1 MRRLTLSFT
10 ALALATGGVLAAA
23 GPAAAAACTD
33 QVCAFEGRNGT
44 GTVAGFTTADNNFS
58 NNRFLDGTAVNDR
71 ISSVSCTSSG
81 QPLFY
86 TNSYW
91 RGNAH
96 RIIPNTGPNN
106 LAWDNQMS
114 SFRFAL
120 T

>member
-1 MRRLTLSFT
+1 MRRLTLSGV
-10 ALALATGGVLAAA
+10 ALAFTVGGLLATAAPA
-23 GPAAAAACTD
+23 GAAACTD
-33 QVCAFEGRNGT
+33 QVCAFEGRDGT

-71 ISSVSCTSSG
+71 ISSVSATSSG

-91 RGNAH
+91 RGNAF
-96 RIIPNTGPNN
+96 RVIPRTGPNN
-106 LAWDNQMS
+106 LAWDNQAS